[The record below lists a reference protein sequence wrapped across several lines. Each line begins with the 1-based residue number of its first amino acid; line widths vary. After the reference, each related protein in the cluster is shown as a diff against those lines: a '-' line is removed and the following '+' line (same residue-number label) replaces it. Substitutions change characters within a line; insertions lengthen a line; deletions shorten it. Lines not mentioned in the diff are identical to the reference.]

1 MKKTAAVIL
10 AAGQGTRMHSALP
23 KVLHPLNG
31 KPMLWHVMQPALDA
45 GSEKPVVIIG
55 NGADQVKDAI
65 GEEAA
70 YYAIQTEQLGT
81 GHATQQAEASL
92 KGNVD
97 QVLVMYG
104 DMPCWRVETLRQI
117 IATQAANSGPM
128 TMATI
133 IVDDPRGFG
142 RVERDAQ
149 GKVLAIVEEA
159 QCTDAQ
165 KKIQELNVGLYC
177 FEADWLWEAL
187 RRIKLSPKGEYYLT
201 DTVQLAVQDGGQV
214 LAIPID
220 DPDEAIGVNTRV
232 HLSEAEAV
240 LRKRINHALME
251 SGVSMMNPEHTY
263 IEAGVRIG
271 KDTILRP
278 GTWIK
283 GDTVIGEGCD
293 IGPNTIITDSQVGNH
308 TTILSSVLD
317 KAIIEDHVEI
327 GPFARLRPGAHLAD
341 HVHMGNFGEV
351 KNSYLAEGVK
361 MGHFS
366 YIGDTQVGKD
376 VNIGCGTITCNYDG
390 KHKNKTIIGDNT
402 FIGSGTM
409 LVAPLKI
416 GSGSYTGAGSVV
428 THDVEDKT
436 VVVGVPARK
445 LREVKDSD

>member
-1 MKKTAAVIL
+1 MKTAAVIL
-10 AAGQGTRMHSALP
+10 AAGQGTRMKSALP

-45 GSEKPVVIIG
+45 GSEKPVVVIG
-55 NGADQVKDAI
+55 NGAEQVKETI
-65 GEEAA
+65 GADAA
-70 YYAIQTEQLGT
+70 YYVLQTERLGT
-81 GHATQQAEASL
+81 GHAAQQAETAL
-92 KGNVD
+92 AGKVD

-104 DMPCWRVETLRQI
+104 DMPCWKTETLQKI
-117 IATQAANSGPM
+117 MDTQEANSGPL

-142 RVERDAQ
+142 RVARDED
-149 GKVLAIVEEA
+149 GNVLAIVEEA
-159 QCTDAQ
+159 QCTPEQ
-165 KKIQELNVGLYC
+165 KEIKELNVGLYC
-177 FEADWLWEAL
+177 FDADWLWEAL
-187 RRIKLSPKGEYYLT
+187 RKVKLSPKGEYYLT
-201 DTVQLAVQDGGQV
+201 DTIELGVQGGGQV

-220 DPDEAIGVNTRV
+220 DPDEAIGINTRV

-251 SGVSMMNPEHTY
+251 AGVSMMNPAHTY
-263 IEAGVRIG
+263 VEAGVKIG

-278 GTWIK
+278 GTWLK

-293 IGPNTIITDSQVGNH
+293 IGPNTIITDSEIGNDC
-308 TTILSSVLD
+308 TILSSVLN
-317 KAIIEDHVEI
+317 KAKVENYVDI

-341 HVHMGNFGEV
+341 HVHMGNFGEI

-390 KHKNKTIIGDNT
+390 KKKNKTVIGDNT

-409 LVAPLKI
+409 LVAPLNI
-416 GSGSYTGAGSVV
+416 GENSYTGAGSVV
-428 THDVEDKT
+428 THDVDDHI
-436 VVVGVPARK
+436 VVAGVPARK
-445 LREVKDSD
+445 LREVKDSN

>member
-1 MKKTAAVIL
+1 MTTAAVIL
-10 AAGQGTRMHSALP
+10 AAGQGTRMKSNLP

-45 GSEKPVVIIG
+45 GSEKPVVVIG
-55 NGADQVKDAI
+55 NGAELVKETI
-65 GEEAA
+65 GPQAA
-70 YYAIQTEQLGT
+70 DFVLQTEQLGT
-81 GHATQQAEASL
+81 GHAAQQAETL
-92 KGNVD
+92 LTGKVD

-104 DMPCWRVETLRQI
+104 DMPCWRVETLQHI
-117 IATQAANSGPM
+117 IQAQEANPGPM

-142 RVERDAQ
+142 RVVRDAQ

-159 QCTDAQ
+159 QCSDEQ
-165 KKIQELNVGLYC
+165 KQIKELNVGLYC
-177 FEADWLWEAL
+177 FDADWLWQAL
-187 RRIKLSPKGEYYLT
+187 RNVKLSPKGEYYLT
-201 DTVQLAVQDGGQV
+201 DTVELAVQGGGQV
-214 LAIPID
+214 LAIPIE
-220 DPDEAIGVNTRV
+220 DPDEAIGINTRV

-251 SGVSMMNPEHTY
+251 AGVTMTDPLHTY
-263 IEAGVRIG
+263 IEAGVKIG
-271 KDTILRP
+271 QDTIIRP
-278 GTWIK
+278 GTWLK
-283 GDTVIGEGCD
+283 GSTVIGEGCE
-293 IGPNTIITDSQVGNH
+293 IGPNTIITDSEIGNF
-308 TTILSSVLD
+308 TTILSSVLE
-317 KAIIEDHVEI
+317 KAKVENHVEI

-341 HVHMGNFGEV
+341 HVHMGNFGEI

-390 KHKNKTIIGDNT
+390 KKKNKTIIGDRT
-402 FIGSGTM
+402 FIGSGSM

-416 GSGSYTGAGSVV
+416 GEDAYTGAGSVV

-436 VVVGVPARK
+436 IVVGVPARL
-445 LREVKDSD
+445 LRKVKDSD